1 MALMRER
8 YLAGKFGN
16 CPRVMCENQ
25 NVIPVGMST
34 DCKLSRVKIYC
45 PRCRDIYNPKKKFA
59 DVDGAFFGPSFP
71 YLLLLTYPDLG
82 ALFKKEQFVPT
93 MFGFKLEEP
102 NPESVVRIE
111 YLNKL
116 KNVDIP

>member
-1 MALMRER
+1 MELYQIATELYGLIHARYIQTPIGLALMRER

-25 NVIPVGMST
+25 NVIPVGTST

-45 PRCRDIYNPKKKFA
+45 PRCRDIYHPKKKFA

-71 YLLLLTYPDLG
+71 YLLIMTYPDLG
-82 ALFKKEQFVPT
+82 PLFKK
-93 MFGFKLEEP
+93 
-102 NPESVVRIE
+102 
-111 YLNKL
+111 
-116 KNVDIP
+116 